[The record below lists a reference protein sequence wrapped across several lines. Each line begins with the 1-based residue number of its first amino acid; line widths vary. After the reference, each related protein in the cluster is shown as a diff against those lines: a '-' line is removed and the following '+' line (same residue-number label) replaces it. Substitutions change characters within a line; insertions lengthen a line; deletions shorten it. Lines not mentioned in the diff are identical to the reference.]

1 MAITLHCEHCG
12 KKVEAQ
18 DDAGGNWGKCPS
30 CHNRIYI
37 PDLGSGEELKLAPID
52 EQDRAKQHQLMSETH
67 KLEQDILLERAEPDE
82 DSDVSMPTSDM
93 NISMPTSDMDEKQ
106 LTKNIIT
113 YLRQMTAGDL
123 AAAEVTADMIVPYG
137 NEAVAIL
144 DTIALSEI
152 PEPELA
158 DIPQQ
163 VLAGL
168 IRQLRTRIC

>member
-1 MAITLHCEHCG
+1 MAIILHCAHCG

-18 DDAGGNWGKCPS
+18 DDAGGKWGKCPS
-30 CHNRIYI
+30 CHSRIYI

-52 EQDRAKQHQLMSETH
+52 EQDRAKQHELMSETR
-67 KLEQDILLERAEPDE
+67 KLEQDILLERAAPDE
-82 DSDVSMPTSDM
+82 DSDVSMPTFG
-93 NISMPTSDMDEKQ
+93 MDANQ
-106 LTKNIIT
+106 LTRNIVT
-113 YLRQMTAGDL
+113 YLRQTAEGDL

-168 IRQLRTRIC
+168 IRQLRTRIG

>member
-93 NISMPTSDMDEKQ
+93 DEKQ

-113 YLRQMTAGDL
+113 YLRQIAAGDL
-123 AAAEVTADMIVPYG
+123 AGAEVTADMIAPYG

-163 VLAGL
+163 VLSGL

>member
-1 MAITLHCEHCG
+1 MAITLHCVHCG

-37 PDLGSGEELKLAPID
+37 PDLTAGEELKLAPID
-52 EQDRAKQHQLMSETH
+52 EQDRAKQHQLIAETR

-82 DSDVSMPTSDM
+82 ASDVSMPTSDM
-93 NISMPTSDMDEKQ
+93 DEKR
-106 LTKNIIT
+106 LTKNIVT
-113 YLRQMTAGDL
+113 YLCEMAEGNL
-123 AAAEVTADMIVPYG
+123 ASAEVTADMIVPYG

-152 PEPELA
+152 PESELSH
-158 DIPQQ
+158 IPQQ
-163 VLAGL
+163 VLSGL
-168 IRQLRTRIC
+168 IRQLRTRIG